1 MLFCFIQ
8 LTVINKIKIILSTII
23 IHIGFSE
30 KLLSFDEVR
39 TIFSDYSFILFY
51 LSLV

>member
-8 LTVINKIKIILSTII
+8 LTVISKIKITLSTII
-23 IHIGFSE
+23 IHEFSE
-30 KLLSFDEVR
+30 KLLSFNEIR

-51 LSLV
+51 LSLAY